1 MPKLKVLPP
10 EWWML
15 TDHWLTDELR
25 IDRASRRK
33 KVKPVYLRPG
43 IYLEGDRCWF
53 ENGTRAW
60 FYESKQFRYTLDIL
74 DAEQVSANQV
84 KALHGIVDAK
94 LATKQ
99 QKRLLQLCL
108 QVESLRANQRS
119 IGVHA
124 LRSRKRLKQLK
135 ESRCISST
143 SLATQV
149 G

>member
-15 TDHWLTDELR
+15 TDRWLTDELR
-25 IDRASRRK
+25 IDRRSRRK

-43 IYLEGDRCWF
+43 IYLKGDKCWF
-53 ENGTRAW
+53 ENGTHAW
-60 FYESKQFRYTLDIL
+60 LYESKQFRYHLDIFN
-74 DAEQVSANQV
+74 AEAVSDVRV
-84 KALHGIVDAK
+84 KALQGIVDAK

-108 QVESLRANQRS
+108 QVESLRANARI

-124 LRSRKRLKQLK
+124 LRTRKRFKQFK
-135 ESRCISST
+135 ESKCISYT
-143 SLATQV
+143 NIANPV